1 LGSVLRLTD
10 DHSSFYVGYA
20 FSGLV
25 EKYSVATG
33 ALVCSALAHYGDV
46 HTLTV
51 VQPEVLCTSGA
62 DGHVRLLDM
71 TSNDSVAQMPTFKPT
86 ASSMSQD
93 ELAYS
98 QISNGVMSIR
108 LIRPQNALPHFKLVV
123 CSSGAPLLIGLQNSL
138 SAQSLSPVVS
148 DNIGEK
154 CSLRV
159 MPGFHHSV
167 AVLLPLP
174 FRRSAVVKF
183 RCSVKIT

>member
-1 LGSVLRLTD
+1 MGSVLRLTD

-108 LIRPQNALPHFKLVV
+108 RINLRWNDSTSTILVCLSTLPVPQLVNIRNKLEVRSLDP
-123 CSSGAPLLIGLQNSL
+123 SSNMEIGN
-138 SAQSLSPVVS
+138 
-148 DNIGEK
+148 
-154 CSLRV
+154 
-159 MPGFHHSV
+159 
-167 AVLLPLP
+167 
-174 FRRSAVVKF
+174 
-183 RCSVKIT
+183 